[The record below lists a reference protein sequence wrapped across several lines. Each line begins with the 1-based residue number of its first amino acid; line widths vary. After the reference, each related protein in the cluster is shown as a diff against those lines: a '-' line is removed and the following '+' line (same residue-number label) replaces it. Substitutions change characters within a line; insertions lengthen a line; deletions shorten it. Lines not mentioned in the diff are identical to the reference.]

1 MIDENARLIARLA
14 VLTAKGAPTIP
25 PAPPGRSPAEE
36 ADYTAIPHR
45 QLEIAALVGRLTTLL
60 AIANRPARQ
69 TEYQNMATRVRE
81 FNLTTA
87 IPDMTS
93 DTLTVVP
100 NLMIP

>member
-1 MIDENARLIARLA
+1 MNDEDARLIPRLA
-14 VLTAKGAPTIP
+14 ALTAKGPPTVP
-25 PAPPGRSPAEE
+25 PAPPGRSPAEDVE
-36 ADYTAIPHR
+36 WTGIPNR
-45 QLEIAALVGRLTTLL
+45 RAEIAGLVGRLTTLL
-60 AIANRPARQ
+60 DPANRPARQ

-100 NLMIP
+100 DLMIP